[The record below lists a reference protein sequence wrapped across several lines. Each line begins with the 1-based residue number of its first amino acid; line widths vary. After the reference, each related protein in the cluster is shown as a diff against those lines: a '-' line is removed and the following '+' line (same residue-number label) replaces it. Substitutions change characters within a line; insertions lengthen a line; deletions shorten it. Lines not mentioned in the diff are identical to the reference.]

1 MDKQNSS
8 LSNDI
13 QELINKSIE
22 VNKLFLS
29 ETSKLVRN
37 IATPGEKKTA
47 TVFQTNFFTEAFNAY
62 AKMNIQHMKNMLDLG
77 ASLVQ
82 KANTQQTADTPVN
95 TNTETN
101 AEPAEAS
108 FILSADVTAGNKIA
122 FSFLLDNSKPEAVLC
137 TLVNSSYNLQDDVLV
152 NENFTTIF
160 SPQSFMLNTG
170 EQKRINIDIDIPAN
184 TKPGVYTSNVQV
196 QGFEPAY
203 FSIELTVNETPN
215 KTATNARKTKRSQQ

>member
-1 MDKQNSS
+1 MDKQESS

-37 IATPGEKKTA
+37 IATPGEKRTS

-82 KANTQQTADTPVN
+82 KANTQQPADASP
-95 TNTETN
+95 NTETN
-101 AEPAEAS
+101 TAPIEAS
-108 FILSADVTAGNKIA
+108 FVLEGDVVAGNKIS

-137 TLVNSSYNLQDDVLV
+137 TLVNSAYNLQADAVT
-152 NENFTTIF
+152 NENFATVF

-170 EQKRINIDIDIPAN
+170 EQKRINIVIDVPAD
-184 TKPGVYTSNVQV
+184 TMPGLYTSNVQV

-203 FSIELTVNETPN
+203 FAIVLTVNETPN
-215 KTATNARKTKRSQQ
+215 KTAINARKAKRSQQ

>member
-22 VNKLFLS
+22 VNKIFLS

-37 IATPGEKKTA
+37 IATPGEKKTSS
-47 TVFQTNFFTEAFNAY
+47 VFQTNFFTEAFNAY

-82 KANTQQTADTPVN
+82 KANTQQTTDTSA
-95 TNTETN
+95 NTETTT
-101 AEPAEAS
+101 EPAEPS
-108 FILSADVTAGNKIA
+108 FVLKGDVVAGNKIA
-122 FSFLLDNSKPEAVLC
+122 FSFLLDNSKQEAVLC
-137 TLVNSSYNLQDDVLV
+137 TLVNSSYSLQDDISV
-152 NENFTTIF
+152 NENFATTF
-160 SPQSFMLNTG
+160 SPQAFMLNTG
-170 EQKRINIDIDIPAN
+170 EQKRINIDIDVPAN
-184 TKPGVYTSNVQV
+184 TKPGLYTSNVQV

-203 FSIELTVNETPN
+203 FSIVLTVNETPN
-215 KTATNARKTKRSQQ
+215 KTATNARKTKKSQQ

>member
-8 LSNDI
+8 IANDI

-22 VNKLFLS
+22 VNKIFLS

-37 IATPGEKKTA
+37 VATPGEKKITA
-47 TVFQTNFFTEAFNAY
+47 NIFQANFLTEAINAY

-82 KANTQQTADTPVN
+82 RANTQQTTETSA
-95 TNTETN
+95 NTETTPEQ
-101 AEPAEAS
+101 AEPS
-108 FILSADVTAGNKIA
+108 FVLKGDVTAGNKIA
-122 FSFLLDNSKPEAVLC
+122 FSFLLDNSKQEAVLC
-137 TLVNSSYNLQDDVLV
+137 TLVNSTYSLNDDVST
-152 NENFTTIF
+152 NENFATIF

-170 EQKRINIDIDIPAN
+170 EQKRINIDIDVPAN
-184 TKPGVYTSNVQV
+184 IKPGVYTSNVQV
-196 QGFEPAY
+196 QGFEPAF
-203 FSIELTVNETPN
+203 FSIVLTVNETPK